1 MMAIALVA
9 VASACG
15 GTTPPSASPSPSSA
29 ASSSTPTPSLTLAA
43 DPSPTPSAATTQGIH
58 AALDGM
64 PTTAQL
70 AAREPIALTIDD
82 SVTSR
87 PNQAGF
93 DQASIVYQGEAEGG
107 EMKYMM
113 VFQEGDAS
121 RIGPLRSG
129 RPHFAAWAAEYRAI
143 FAHFGGDQHLL
154 DWIPSLNRTLLYD
167 ISFIVDPGS
176 SRDPSLPRPHNAF
189 TSTARIREVAAAK
202 GYPATLTAGLAVRP
216 FVDDLP
222 AAQRPTSGSIHVP
235 LPNSTID
242 YTYDPVANAYLRSV
256 DGKAEIDAGDGRRV
270 TARDVVVLAMTVSYG
285 DPLAEPGNRRPVVG
299 YLGSGKAW
307 VFHDGHVFSGT
318 WQKSNTGVLTRF
330 YDAAG
335 DEIPLLRGR
344 IFIQIVPVGTQLT
357 YHAPAG

>member
-1 MMAIALVA
+1 MPPDPATDRPSDQPARRRPHRGLRYRPTSVMMASVLVA

-15 GTTPPSASPSPSSA
+15 GTTPPSPSPSSA
-29 ASSSTPTPSLTLAA
+29 ASASTPTPSFTSAA
-43 DPSPTPSAATTQGIH
+43 DPWPTPSASSAPTQGIG
-58 AALDGM
+58 AELDGM
-64 PTTAQL
+64 PRNAQL

-93 DQASIVYQGEAEGG
+93 DQASIVYQGPAEGG

-143 FAHFGGDQHLL
+143 FAHFGGDSHLL
-154 DWIPSLNRTLLYD
+154 SWLPSLNRTLLYD

-222 AAQRPTSGSIHVP
+222 AAQRPTSGSI
-235 LPNSTID
+235 S
-242 YTYDPVANAYLRSV
+242 AYRARAAPAFPAVGAARASAPRAWAM
-256 DGKAEIDAGDGRRV
+256 G
-270 TARDVVVLAMTVSYG
+270 TATA
-285 DPLAEPGNRRPVVG
+285 
-299 YLGSGKAW
+299 
-307 VFHDGHVFSGT
+307 
-318 WQKSNTGVLTRF
+318 
-330 YDAAG
+330 
-335 DEIPLLRGR
+335 IPRALN
-344 IFIQIVPVGTQLT
+344 VPVGLS
-357 YHAPAG
+357 PS